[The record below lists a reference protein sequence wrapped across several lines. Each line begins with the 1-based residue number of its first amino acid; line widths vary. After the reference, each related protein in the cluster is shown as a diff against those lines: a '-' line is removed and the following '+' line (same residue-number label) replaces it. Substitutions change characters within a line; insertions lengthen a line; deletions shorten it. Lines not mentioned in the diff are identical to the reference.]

1 MPPGHESLLAGTL
14 LLEPPDALLVL
25 ECRLAKLNV
34 DATLELEASRKELEL
49 SRSQAAGSDARSLQH
64 AAELADAQQRAAAA
78 ESELI
83 AVS

>member
-1 MPPGHESLLAGTL
+1 MQRA
-14 LLEPPDALLVL
+14 PDPHSNPHPHPNPNQA
-25 ECRLAKLNV
+25 RA
-34 DATLELEASRKELEL
+34 ELEASRKELEL
-49 SRSQAAGSDARSLQH
+49 SRSQAAGSDARSLQQ